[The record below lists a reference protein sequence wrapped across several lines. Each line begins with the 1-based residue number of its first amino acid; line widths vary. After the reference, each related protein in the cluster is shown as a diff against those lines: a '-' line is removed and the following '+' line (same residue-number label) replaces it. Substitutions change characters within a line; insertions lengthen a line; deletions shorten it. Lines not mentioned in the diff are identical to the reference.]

1 MHQFLQILS
10 APDNIPIIG
19 MVFILAFVMYVAL
32 KQARENDHFLDEGN
46 FDAMAE
52 HMKE

>member
-1 MHQFLQILS
+1 MNQFIQILT
-10 APDNIPIIG
+10 APDNIPIVG
-19 MVFILAFVMYVAL
+19 MIFILIFIMFVAI
-32 KQARENDHFLDEGN
+32 KQARENDRFLDQGQ